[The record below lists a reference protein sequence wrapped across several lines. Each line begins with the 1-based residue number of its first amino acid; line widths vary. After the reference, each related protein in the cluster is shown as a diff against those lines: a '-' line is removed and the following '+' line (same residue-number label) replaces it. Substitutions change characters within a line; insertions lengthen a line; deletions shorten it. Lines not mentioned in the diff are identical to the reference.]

1 LQIQKKGI
9 TTNGPSPKKNI
20 LFNSSKELDIF
31 NPKNKPVKLNVNTIF
46 GIGASRTKKTNSSPM
61 GLKKKLSQK

>member
-1 LQIQKKGI
+1 
-9 TTNGPSPKKNI
+9 
-20 LFNSSKELDIF
+20 LDIF